1 MPQIFLKNPFAKKLL
16 AKFHGIPLFGE
27 NFCVSSGT
35 NIFPFSKT
43 KRLGQPALVIKRAQN
58 INQRFSRT
66 IFN

>member
-16 AKFHGIPLFGE
+16 AKFHEIPLFGE

-43 KRLGQPALVIKRAQN
+43 KRLGTCPCNKTYVKYQSTF
-58 INQRFSRT
+58 FS
-66 IFN
+66 NHL